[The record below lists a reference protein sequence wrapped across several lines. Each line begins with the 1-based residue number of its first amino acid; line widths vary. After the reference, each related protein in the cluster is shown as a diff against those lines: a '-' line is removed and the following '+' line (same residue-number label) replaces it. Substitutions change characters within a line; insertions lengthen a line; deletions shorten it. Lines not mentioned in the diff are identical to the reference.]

1 MKNLEKEKIESA
13 NTLTFIVDER
23 TYVSRKQNPNGSE
36 IKTASGNPLDVKLY
50 LQNSRPWIDNLI
62 KNDEEVDLARPGI
75 EYFFTEKKFEI
86 NVNGKIF
93 TWHQRYITGEQ
104 VRKLAGLDKDDQ
116 LFLKTSHSSIDQLIA
131 NDDKVDLQEPGIEQF
146 YSKQDDKQIT
156 IIVSGVQK
164 QWDKKKISFK
174 EVVILAYGQYEDRP
188 TMVYTVAYEDGPKQN
203 PEGSMIKGSEVV
215 TKNMMIFHA
224 TATDKS

>member
-23 TYVSRKQNPNGSE
+23 TYVSRKQNPTGSE
-36 IKTASGNPLDVKLY
+36 IKTASGNLFDVKLY

-62 KNDEEVDLARPGI
+62 ENDEEVDLARPGI

-86 NVNGKIF
+86 NVNGKIYS
-93 TWHQRYITGEQ
+93 WHQRYVTGEQ

-146 YSKQDDKQIT
+146 YSKQDGKQIT

-164 QWDKKKISFK
+164 QWEKKKISFK

>member
-36 IKTASGNPLDVKLY
+36 IKTASGNLLDVKLY
-50 LQNSRPWIDNLI
+50 LQNSRPWVDNLI
-62 KNDEEVDLARPGI
+62 ENDEEVDLARPGI

-86 NVNGKIF
+86 NVNGKIYS
-93 TWHQRYITGEQ
+93 WHQRYITGEQ

-156 IIVSGVQK
+156 IVVSGVQK
-164 QWDKKKISFK
+164 QWEKKKISFK

-203 PEGSMIKGSEVV
+203 PEGSMIKGSEVF

>member
-1 MKNLEKEKIESA
+1 MKDLEKEEFQSA

-23 TYVSRKQNPNGSE
+23 TYVSRQQILIGSE
-36 IKTASGNPLDVKLY
+36 IKKTSGIPLDVKLY
-50 LQNSRPWIDNLI
+50 LQNSKPWIDNLI
-62 KNDEEVDLARPGI
+62 ENDEEVDLARPGI
-75 EYFFTEKKFEI
+75 EYFFVEKQFEI

-93 TWHQRYITGEQ
+93 QWHQRFITGQQ
-104 VRKLAGLDKDDQ
+104 VRKLAGIDKDSH
-116 LFLKTSHSSIDQLIA
+116 LFLKTNNNNIDQLVA
-131 NDDKVDLQEPGIEQF
+131 DDDKVDLLEPGIEQF
-146 YSKQDDKQIT
+146 YSRLEDKHIT

-174 EVVILAYGQYEDRP
+174 EVVILAYGQYDDRP